1 MCMVSLARR
10 HLSGYYGKLKN
21 ERRMLR
27 KLEGSG
33 HWTLVW
39 SALLVYGSFI
49 ILFGVA
55 MFAMVFVQV
64 YVNLSASSLTEPVIV
79 SGVGN
84 STVVD
89 NRMAPLC
96 GLHHSY

>member
-1 MCMVSLARR
+1 MVSLARR
-10 HLSGYYGKLKN
+10 HLNGYYGKLKN

-33 HWTLVW
+33 HWTLAW
-39 SALLVYGSFI
+39 SVLFVYGLFI
-49 ILFGVA
+49 ILFGCA

-64 YVNLSASSLTEPVIV
+64 SNNINQFQAESDDEEAK
-79 SGVGN
+79 
-84 STVVD
+84 
-89 NRMAPLC
+89 PLC